1 MDNSKCKKPVKSFKV
16 KLARKVSC
24 LTGKVGIKKP
34 VIRSTEYIQKRKYE
48 GQAKQTN
55 QDHTIDF
62 QLPLSDK
69 KMGEVTSLHPDLR
82 YMVTMLSDS
91 ADNSLFK
98 IEYELHVF
106 VKHKSK
112 LVRGMG
118 SKVNFPIE
126 IKSSQRDL
134 QWREEKEQAWYERQD
149 IQAWAPINDNP
160 IVNLYTVKQPDGE
173 LKGIND
179 QD

>member
-1 MDNSKCKKPVKSFKV
+1 
-16 KLARKVSC
+16 
-24 LTGKVGIKKP
+24 
-34 VIRSTEYIQKRKYE
+34 
-48 GQAKQTN
+48 
-55 QDHTIDF
+55 
-62 QLPLSDK
+62 
-69 KMGEVTSLHPDLR
+69 
-82 YMVTMLSDS
+82 MVTMLSDS

-134 QWREEKEQAWYERQD
+134 HWREEKEQAWYERQG

-173 LKGIND
+173 LKGVND

>member
-1 MDNSKCKKPVKSFKV
+1 
-16 KLARKVSC
+16 
-24 LTGKVGIKKP
+24 
-34 VIRSTEYIQKRKYE
+34 
-48 GQAKQTN
+48 
-55 QDHTIDF
+55 
-62 QLPLSDK
+62 
-69 KMGEVTSLHPDLR
+69 MGEVTSLHPDLR

-126 IKSSQRDL
+126 IKSNEQDL
-134 QWREEKEQAWYERQD
+134 PWVGEKEQTWYSSQN
-149 IQAWAPINDNP
+149 I
-160 IVNLYTVKQPDGE
+160 
-173 LKGIND
+173 
-179 QD
+179 